1 MEQIIFTIEEMI
13 DSIRNILDQLNKSN
27 FDPEVIIGINRGG
40 CIPGIYLSHC
50 LKKPHEVINISIR
63 DSYKKID
70 MSKIEEQLNKFNS
83 ALIVDDIND
92 SGKTIGVIKDLCKN
106 LKINIHFAV
115 LINNSESSSS
125 IDYYGKKV
133 NSKSK
138 DYWYIFPWENWW
150 NLNEK

>member
-13 DSIRNILDQLNKSN
+13 VSIRNILDQLNKSN

-40 CIPGIYLSHC
+40 CIPGIYLSHF

-70 MSKIEEQLNKFNS
+70 MLKIEEQLNKFNS

-106 LKINIHFAV
+106 LKIDIHFAV

-125 IDYYGKKV
+125 VDYYGKKV

-138 DYWYIFPWENWW
+138 DCWYVFPWENWW